1 MGTLTRMIPLFD
13 YKEFKHFKKHLILD
27 IDMSYSLFKNV
38 NYIVKY
44 CENNNIDY
52 GTNSNQIL

>member
-1 MGTLTRMIPLFD
+1 MIPLFD

-27 IDMSYSLFKNV
+27 IDMTYSLFKNV